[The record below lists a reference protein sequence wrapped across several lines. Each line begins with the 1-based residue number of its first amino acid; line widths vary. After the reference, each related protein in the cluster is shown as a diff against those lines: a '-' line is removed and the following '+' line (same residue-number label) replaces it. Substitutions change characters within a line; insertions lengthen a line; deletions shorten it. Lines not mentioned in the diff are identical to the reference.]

1 MRSPKVFV
9 FMAAMGLVAAIGTLP
24 VRVAGAQ
31 PPSTEILVPSNGA
44 EISGTKV
51 VLDASASARTTKVQ
65 FELTG
70 FSLSDSV
77 IATAVQTAYGWI
89 AQWNSTTVADGGP
102 YTLQSVATEGGSTT
116 TSPSVS
122 IFVDNT
128 PILAV
133 PSTSSGTQV
142 GLDVLPA
149 VGVTGVVFS
158 LFGAGCPSDNYGND
172 PTCVL
177 TATPT
182 NYGWLALWNSTQWA
196 NGTYYMNVSVSYD
209 TGLTEGLSTSVTV
222 ANTGPTVVVPAN
234 GAPPNTA
241 YGQQILDCIS
251 PTSTSEVWLW
261 VSGGGLS
268 EPVLLGDATL
278 TIYGWLLVWDTY
290 AEGNGSYSIYCSD
303 EYAYGGIGAGPPIP
317 ATIDEFYAIH

>member
-1 MRSPKVFV
+1 MRSPKVFI
-9 FMAAMGLVAAIGTLP
+9 FMAALALGSAVSALP
-24 VRVAGAQ
+24 VGVTGAQ
-31 PPSTEILVPSNGA
+31 TPGTQVLFPAGGDV
-44 EISGTKV
+44 SGSKV
-51 VLDASASARTTKVQ
+51 VLDASASAGTTKVQ

-102 YTLQSVATEGGSTT
+102 YTLQSIATEGGSTT
-116 TSPSVS
+116 TSPGVS
-122 IFVDNT
+122 IYVVNT

-133 PSTSSGTQV
+133 PSTASGTQV

-149 VGVTGVVFS
+149 VGVTGVAFS
-158 LFGAGCPSDNYGND
+158 LSGAGCPSDNYGND
-172 PTCVL
+172 PICVL

-182 NYGWLALWNSTQWA
+182 NYGWLALWNTTQWA
-196 NGTYYMNVSVSYD
+196 NGTYYPYVSVSYD
-209 TGLTEGLSTSVTV
+209 TGDHETLSTPVVTV
-222 ANTGPTVVVPAN
+222 ANTGPTVVIPAN
-234 GAPPNTA
+234 RAPSNTV
-241 YGQQILDCIS
+241 YGQQVLDCIA

-268 EPVLLGDATL
+268 EPVLLGDATPS
-278 TIYGWLLVWDTY
+278 IYGWLLVWDTD
-290 AEGNGSYSIYCSD
+290 AEGDGNYSIYCSE
-303 EYAYGGIGAGPPIP
+303 EYPYGGIGAGPPIS